1 MKMGNSKK
9 FGVIKKEWIM
19 NLINAPKEEQELL
32 MQRFRQALHKQKA
45 RILSEA
51 FEKNLFTQQ
60 EYEENYKDRFYDEFG
75 YDGFLQ
81 YIDGVMNGDAD
92 YFVTENKNLIKRRKE
107 TESKFKLKIITSEEL
122 IDLQNKNNSG
132 DARI

>member
-1 MKMGNSKK
+1 MSKNKK
-9 FGVIKKEWIM
+9 FGIIKKEWIM

-60 EYEENYKDRFYDEFG
+60 EYEKNYKDQFYDEFG

-81 YIDGVMNGDAD
+81 YIDGTMNADAD
-92 YFVTENKNLIKRRKE
+92 YFVTENKNLIKRRE
-107 TESKFKLKIITSEEL
+107 EIESKFRLKIITSEEL
-122 IDLQNKNNSG
+122 IGLKK
-132 DARI
+132 

>member
-1 MKMGNSKK
+1 MNKNKK
-9 FGVIKKEWIM
+9 FGIIKKEWIM

-32 MQRFRQALHKQKA
+32 MQRFRLALHKQKA

-81 YIDGVMNGDAD
+81 YIDGVMNANAD
-92 YFVTENKNLIKRRKE
+92 YFVTENKNLIKRRE
-107 TESKFKLKIITSEEL
+107 EIESKFKFKIITSEEL
-122 IDLQNKNNSG
+122 IDLQKQK
-132 DARI
+132 

>member
-19 NLINAPKEEQELL
+19 NLMNAPKEEQERL
-32 MQRFRQALHKQKA
+32 MQRFRFVLHEQKT

-51 FEKNLFTQQ
+51 FEKKLFTEQQ
-60 EYEENYKDRFYDEFG
+60 YEENYKDQFYDEFG

-81 YIDGVMNGDAD
+81 YIDGVMNADAD
-92 YFVTENKNLIKRRKE
+92 YFVTENKNLIKRRE
-107 TESKFKLKIITSEEL
+107 EIESRFKLKIITSEEL
-122 IDLQNKNNSG
+122 IDLQK
-132 DARI
+132 